1 MKRRPDKGKTGPDPI
16 SLTGEVLDNL
26 NRGMIRLDSNMNLTY
41 ANRTASRFLGK
52 RHATLVGQAL
62 PSVISGPI
70 GHTFSEA
77 FLRALREKIVVSFE
91 EYYPASLDLWLKV
104 YCLPRDREIIAIFED
119 ITSER
124 NRLENEARNKALPR
138 ESKETSAQGISQEI
152 EDVTGFKLMQTALRE
167 SQEKLKMALQ
177 AGKVGMFDWDMA
189 TNTISL
195 SDELKAIYGVS
206 PDYIGSMENWA
217 KITPPEDIS
226 SLLDKLHQAVAL
238 QKKEVEGEYRIIH
251 TDGNVRWMLSRGFI
265 YYDND
270 RPIHMIGTAIDITE
284 TKNARDLL
292 ERINEELEERVH
304 VHTRELEEANRMLK
318 IQKEELQSDLEARI
332 KMEQDLRR
340 LTTAIDQAGEGF
352 VLYNTNWVIEYVNP
366 AFEGILGYTKDEL
379 IGKDVRFLTRDI
391 STDLYPKLPFMIGS
405 KGKTWRGRVKR
416 KRKSGEAIEVHLT
429 LSPVRDKD
437 GEIIKF
443 VSVVKDLT
451 QEMRLQRRTAQ
462 AQKMEAIGTLAGGIA
477 HDLRNIFTPILIN
490 SETAEQEVGKDNPA
504 YPLLEGILEAA
515 RMGADLVKQIMT
527 FTRQTSE
534 RKVPIDITSLV
545 SEILTLLR
553 SAVPK
558 TIEIRTRTNTDDAI
572 VEANPTQI
580 KQVLMNL
587 GSNAAYAMRGRHG
600 LLEMDVACVELDNDT
615 ASMIS
620 PELSSGPYV
629 EVAVRDTG
637 EGIDEETLRRV
648 FDPFFTTK
656 QGEGTGMGL
665 SVVQGIVKD
674 HKGTVSV
681 WSSPGKGSTFKVLL
695 PKLGKESGAEIKEQ

>member
-1 MKRRPDKGKTGPDPI
+1 MG
-16 SLTGEVLDNL
+16 S
-26 NRGMIRLDSNMNLTY
+26 
-41 ANRTASRFLGK
+41 
-52 RHATLVGQAL
+52 
-62 PSVISGPI
+62 
-70 GHTFSEA
+70 
-77 FLRALREKIVVSFE
+77 
-91 EYYPASLDLWLKV
+91 
-104 YCLPRDREIIAIFED
+104 
-119 ITSER
+119 TS
-124 NRLENEARNKALPR
+124 
-138 ESKETSAQGISQEI
+138 
-152 EDVTGFKLMQTALRE
+152 
-167 SQEKLKMALQ
+167 
-177 AGKVGMFDWDMA
+177 
-189 TNTISL
+189 
-195 SDELKAIYGVS
+195 
-206 PDYIGSMENWA
+206 
-217 KITPPEDIS
+217 
-226 SLLDKLHQAVAL
+226 
-238 QKKEVEGEYRIIH
+238 
-251 TDGNVRWMLSRGFI
+251 
-265 YYDND
+265 
-270 RPIHMIGTAIDITE
+270 
-284 TKNARDLL
+284 
-292 ERINEELEERVH
+292 
-304 VHTRELEEANRMLK
+304 
-318 IQKEELQSDLEARI
+318 
-332 KMEQDLRR
+332 
-340 LTTAIDQAGEGF
+340 
-352 VLYNTNWVIEYVNP
+352 
-366 AFEGILGYTKDEL
+366 
-379 IGKDVRFLTRDI
+379 
-391 STDLYPKLPFMIGS
+391 
-405 KGKTWRGRVKR
+405 
-416 KRKSGEAIEVHLT
+416 
-429 LSPVRDKD
+429 
-437 GEIIKF
+437 
-443 VSVVKDLT
+443 
-451 QEMRLQRRTAQ
+451 
-462 AQKMEAIGTLAGGIA
+462 
-477 HDLRNIFTPILIN
+477 LRNIFTPILIN
-490 SETAEQEVGKDNPA
+490 SETAEQEVGKDSPA